1 MPEPLAELSDVAVER
16 NGVRL
21 LGIPFLRIESG
32 KHCVVFGPNGSGKS
46 TLLKLLMRFHYPSVL
61 EQSTGTVKLFGQ
73 EDWNVWELR
82 KKLGFVSSEIDFH
95 FTSGRS
101 GRLTPLQAVLTGFDS
116 SELETTE
123 QQNTP
128 ERIEA
133 AQRWLRFF
141 ELDPSSVKH
150 VAWLST
156 GERRR
161 VMLARAMVLNPQ
173 ALLLDEPTAGLDLLS
188 RSRLLTRLS
197 AMAEQGI
204 QLLLVTHHLE
214 EVIPQLE
221 RVVML
226 KCGAIFSDMPKRESF
241 RSEHLSKLFDAPV
254 LAEEH
259 ATGWHARLG

>member
-1 MPEPLAELSDVAVER
+1 MGRALRNQLMPEPLAELSDVAVER
-16 NGVRL
+16 NSVRL

-46 TLLKLLMRFHYPSVL
+46 TLLKLLMRFYYPSVL

-133 AQRWLRFF
+133 AQRWLRF
-141 ELDPSSVKH
+141 LNWTP
-150 VAWLST
+150 AAQT
-156 GERRR
+156 CC
-161 VMLARAMVLNPQ
+161 LAFH
-173 ALLLDEPTAGLDLLS
+173 G
-188 RSRLLTRLS
+188 
-197 AMAEQGI
+197 
-204 QLLLVTHHLE
+204 
-214 EVIPQLE
+214 
-221 RVVML
+221 
-226 KCGAIFSDMPKRESF
+226 
-241 RSEHLSKLFDAPV
+241 
-254 LAEEH
+254 
-259 ATGWHARLG
+259 